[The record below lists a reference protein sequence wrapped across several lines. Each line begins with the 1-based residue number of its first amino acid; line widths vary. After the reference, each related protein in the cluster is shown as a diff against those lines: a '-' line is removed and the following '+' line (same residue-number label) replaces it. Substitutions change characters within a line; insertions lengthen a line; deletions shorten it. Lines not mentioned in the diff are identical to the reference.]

1 MIALDT
7 NVISELMRAQPDQR
21 VLDWLDGLPPGDVA
35 VTSVTV
41 AELLYGIARLPAG
54 KKRTGVEKAIAK
66 TLEDDIFV
74 LPFDDAA
81 AVDYATLVA
90 ALELRG
96 RRIGMADAMI
106 AATCM
111 AAGATLAT
119 RNLKDFA
126 GLGIALHDPWA

>member
-1 MIALDT
+1 
-7 NVISELMRAQPDQR
+7 
-21 VLDWLDGLPPGDVA
+21 
-35 VTSVTV
+35 
-41 AELLYGIARLPAG
+41 
-54 KKRTGVEKAIAK
+54 VEKAIAK